1 MRPTFLI
8 LAKCVP
14 PLGFE
19 SGVPL
24 AACPPRAVRSQRSTH
39 SSMGP
44 RPPGFQPMSQSLHT
58 AQGTMVVAW
67 PPASPAPSRCPGT
80 PPRELTAPP
89 DSGAPVHASDTHSS
103 RRDRAPALP
112 RLRSAGPRVAPM
124 TSEPLCP
131 RVLKAPIQTHPFLD
145 GIGFHVRL

>member
-67 PPASPAPSRCPGT
+67 PPASPAPSRCPRDSPAGAHSPSRFRRT
-80 PPRELTAPP
+80 RPRIRHTQLPARQG
-89 DSGAPVHASDTHSS
+89 SGAPQAPLGWAPRSSHDFGTSLPTCPQGTHT
-103 RRDRAPALP
+103 DPPLP
-112 RLRSAGPRVAPM
+112 RWHRVP
-124 TSEPLCP
+124 C
-131 RVLKAPIQTHPFLD
+131 
-145 GIGFHVRL
+145 